1 MRPIALRSVT
11 PFPRPTLI
19 SALDHHPLTR
29 VPDNPSMDR
38 ESVISEPNEFVAIF
52 ISWLY

>member
-1 MRPIALRSVT
+1 MRPIAFRSVT

-19 SALDHHPLTR
+19 GALGRHPPTR

-38 ESVISEPNEFVAIF
+38 EPVISDLNEFIAIF
-52 ISWLY
+52 IS